1 VGRLDDAPIVFDRIL
16 IRGAASYN
24 YNMLISGQGDRAHRR
39 WSPAQATSTKLK
51 WFLSGCSSAAS
62 YNVLM

>member
-1 VGRLDDAPIVFDRIL
+1 MVFDRIL

-39 WSPAQATSTKLK
+39 WSPAQATSTKLIK
-51 WFLSGCSSAAS
+51 WFLPGCSSAAS